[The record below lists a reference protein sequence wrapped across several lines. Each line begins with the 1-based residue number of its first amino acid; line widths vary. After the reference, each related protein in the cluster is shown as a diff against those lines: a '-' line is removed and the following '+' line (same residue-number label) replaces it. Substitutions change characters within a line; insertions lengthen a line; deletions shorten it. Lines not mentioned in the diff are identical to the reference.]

1 MSKIGFGE
9 LIIILVIAL
18 VVLGPDKLP
27 EAGRALGKAVRAVKK
42 FIRETTE
49 ELDVMDDV
57 REIRKDIDDIQRDVR
72 TMGTGIEKSV
82 QQEAQKLEETLL
94 DGEKDADAR
103 INETAQPEA
112 AKNEPPV
119 PESEEGNQTIQ
130 EEKEHG

>member
-82 QQEAQKLEETLL
+82 QQEAKKLEENLI
-94 DGEKDADAR
+94 EKDADAR

-112 AKNEPPV
+112 AENEPSA
-119 PESEEGNQTIQ
+119 PESEEGNQTTQ
-130 EEKEHG
+130 EEKEHE

>member
-82 QQEAQKLEETLL
+82 QQEAKKLEENLL
-94 DGEKDADAR
+94 EKDADAS

-112 AKNEPPV
+112 AENEPPA
-119 PESEEGNQTIQ
+119 PESEEGNQTTQ
-130 EEKEHG
+130 EEKEHE